1 MSKSRLIEVNKYNM
15 PLFMEKDEEEK
26 VFDAFPSQP
35 DKGRK
40 EKPRRKDGVLYTANK
55 YNMKLFE
62 PNIYSG
68 VEPGSSKMEIG
79 SGTSLNLGR
88 SSVSQNDLTFGQN
101 SPMSNMLGNLSSGI
115 KSNTSGGIG
124 GVQTSGLANTSLIDS
139 NKFGGSNYNFDAS
152 NGLSGSALKGLND
165 ANVQQAAFSA
175 FKMGQEGGAG
185 GEGAG
190 AMGGLAQAG
199 IGAAAGIGAQ
209 IGKSE
214 KNKRGLFD
222 VLDPVHQLAGGRESK
237 VGNAMGDAGTSLFM
251 AGASTGQPY
260 LMLAGAAVKILGGLT
275 NAGFGTAIDTKRLAG
290 VNAGIDANKAYTS
303 NATSLDSIK
312 GPEAVLTNA
321 KGIYR
326 GGWFTSGAEKN
337 DALRERMIAAR
348 SWADRS
354 MVNNMN
360 NLIGDQLNNALAS
373 YSAFGGPITR
383 RKRKKI

>member
-15 PLFMEKDEEEK
+15 PLFMKKDEEEK

-35 DKGRK
+35 DKDRK
-40 EKPRRKDGVLYTANK
+40 EKPRRKEGVLYTANK

-68 VEPGSSKMEIG
+68 EEPGSSKMEIG

-88 SSVSQNDLTFGQN
+88 SSVNQNDLTFGQN
-101 SPMSNMLGNLSSGI
+101 SPMSSMLGNLSVGT
-115 KSNTSGGIG
+115 KSAPSGGIG

-303 NATSLDSIK
+303 NATSLDNIK
-312 GPEAVLTNA
+312 GPEAVLTNV
-321 KGIYR
+321 KDIYR
-326 GGWFTSGAEKN
+326 GGWFTSGADKN
-337 DALRERMIAAR
+337 DALRDRMIAAR

-360 NLIGDQLNNALAS
+360 NLIGDQLSNALAS
-373 YSAFGGPITR
+373 YSAFGGPIVR